1 MSQAAPA
8 GGKPTRYDAW
18 AYVIIGLLAIPVLA
32 LGIGALVLPPGIA
45 FSLVRRGLA
54 ENRSGWLVLGAIIAL
69 VWLLM
74 LFVTIR
80 RLVRAQPRDAG
91 EDAR

>member
-1 MSQAAPA
+1 MSTSAPA

-32 LGIGALVLPPGIA
+32 LGIGALVLPPGIS
-45 FSLVRRGLA
+45 FSLIRRGIG
-54 ENRSGWLVLGAIIAL
+54 EQRTGWLVLGVLIAA

-74 LFVTIR
+74 LVVTIR
-80 RLVRAQPRDAG
+80 RLIKAQPRDPSA
-91 EDAR
+91 E